1 VNLDMNTTEGELLD
15 AFKKSS
21 EGAYRAKLILDK
33 ETGASKGAAFIEFNS
48 ASDAQKAVQSCQ
60 NIEVGNKR
68 LFVQMA
74 RQ

>member
-1 VNLDMNTTEGELLD
+1 MNLDMNTTEGELLD

-48 ASDAQKAVQSCQ
+48 ASDA
-60 NIEVGNKR
+60 
-68 LFVQMA
+68 
-74 RQ
+74 